1 MRVNEVV
8 TVIGLGY
15 VGLPLA
21 LAAAKN
27 GYRVNGFDI
36 DSKKIEQLKTGVSQ
50 IEDISGTEVLD
61 LISSNRL
68 QVGSDAQIIANSDI
82 FIICVPTPL
91 DLNRK
96 PDLKYL
102 HSALVTISNY
112 LTKGCL
118 VIVESTIAP
127 GTTRNELLPKL
138 EELSGLTTED
148 FDIAFSPERVDPRNS
163 DWSIHNTPKLIS
175 GYSTA
180 ALERAKSFYSKFV
193 EHLVICDSLEI
204 AETAKLLENTFR
216 LINISFVNQIAM
228 ICQSLDVNV
237 SKVIAAA
244 STKPYGF
251 MPFYPSL
258 GIGGHCIPVDPIY
271 LSSKAKEFGA
281 PTSLIDLADEI
292 NQNQPNYF
300 AKRAELA
307 LSGLT
312 GKKILIVGLSYKPN
326 VSDIRETPVISLIN
340 ILRQK
345 GANVFWHDDLVK
357 TWNGETSS
365 ALNESYDLIIIA
377 TLHDYINLAA
387 LRNVKILDTKGSI
400 N

>member
-1 MRVNEVV
+1 
-8 TVIGLGY
+8 
-15 VGLPLA
+15 
-21 LAAAKN
+21 
-27 GYRVNGFDI
+27 
-36 DSKKIEQLKTGVSQ
+36 
-50 IEDISGTEVLD
+50 
-61 LISSNRL
+61 
-68 QVGSDAQIIANSDI
+68 
-82 FIICVPTPL
+82 
-91 DLNRK
+91 
-96 PDLKYL
+96 
-102 HSALVTISNY
+102 
-112 LTKGCL
+112 
-118 VIVESTIAP
+118 
-127 GTTRNELLPKL
+127 
-138 EELSGLTTED
+138 
-148 FDIAFSPERVDPRNS
+148 
-163 DWSIHNTPKLIS
+163 
-175 GYSTA
+175 
-180 ALERAKSFYSKFV
+180 
-193 EHLVICDSLEI
+193 
-204 AETAKLLENTFR
+204 
-216 LINISFVNQIAM
+216 
-228 ICQSLDVNV
+228 
-237 SKVIAAA
+237 
-244 STKPYGF
+244 

-365 ALNESYDLIIIA
+365 ALNESYDLLIIA

-387 LRNVKILDTKGSI
+387 LGKVKILDTKGSI
-400 N
+400 D